1 MAGESNQIALTFD
14 DGPGKYTNDILRSL
28 NKETMNAF
36 FFWQTSRLY
45 ASRPWEKLYEE
56 GHGLGSHGHR
66 HIDFTRLS
74 PDKQLK
80 HLQVSV
86 REMKQITGVSPEFFR
101 PPYGRYNKDTV
112 DAASSLG
119 MKTALWSLAS
129 LDWELKQ
136 SPESIIRNITE
147 HLHPGAVILLHEY
160 RQTRDILPELLQEIR
175 NRNYTTVL
183 L

>member
-1 MAGESNQIALTFD
+1 MTLTFD

-28 NKETMNAF
+28 NKENMNAY

-45 ASRPWEKLYEE
+45 ASRPWENLYKE

-66 HIDFTRLS
+66 HVDFTRLS
-74 PDKQLK
+74 PEKQWK

-86 REMKQITGVSPEFFR
+86 REMTQITGISPEFFR
-101 PPYGRYNKDTV
+101 PPYGKYNKDTV

-119 MKTALWSLAS
+119 MKTVLWSLAS

-147 HLHPGAVILLHEY
+147 HLNPGAVILLHEF

-175 NRNYTTVL
+175 NRNYKTAL